1 MDKNNKEFKALY
13 KCIMANIS
21 AIRQQ
26 TAYTTYQLLFLV
38 CSTRAT
44 HKKSYISYRKI
55 LEFSVT
61 KVLRM
66 GL

>member
-13 KCIMANIS
+13 KCIMANTS

-44 HKKSYISYRKI
+44 HKKTIYLTEKYLSFLLQRS
-55 LEFSVT
+55 
-61 KVLRM
+61 
-66 GL
+66 